1 MRQRLVP
8 KAGDAAR
15 VRVRGHDSRRLY
27 GRPGVV
33 AVAVLAVLVA
43 AGGVAVAAI
52 PDAGTGVFHGC
63 YSTETGALLTG

>member
-1 MRQRLVP
+1 MPPGSGFVGMTR
-8 KAGDAAR
+8 GDCTVGLELWR
-15 VRVRGHDSRRLY
+15 
-27 GRPGVV
+27 
-33 AVAVLAVLVA
+33 VAVLAVLVA